1 MTMPD
6 FQSVMQPLLELAK
19 AGAEHKTSDAISSL
33 ADHFELSP
41 EQRVEMLPG
50 GSQRRFNN
58 RVYWAA
64 AHLRA
69 AGLLSSS
76 GHGQFAITDR
86 GRIALTSGPKDLN
99 MKYLAQFP
107 EWVAFKTGDA
117 SGGATPAQTAQPEDA
132 AATQTPLEQIQA
144 LYAEMTNDWAGQVLA
159 SLKDASPPR
168 FERIVV
174 EVLFA
179 LGYAG
184 TKGQPL
190 HLGGACDDGVDGVV
204 TQDHFGFER
213 VYVQAKRYVDQA
225 VDAHAIRDFIG
236 ALDIKGATKGVFM
249 TTSAFTKDARAVPT
263 KLMGKQIILL
273 DGQQMAKLM
282 VEHGV
287 GMTDT
292 GEKFVMR
299 SLDNSYFEDQ

>member
-6 FQSVMQPLLELAK
+6 FQSVMRPLLELAK
-19 AGAEHKTSDAISSL
+19 DGVEHKTSDAISSL
-33 ADHFELSP
+33 ADQFGLSP
-41 EQRVEMLPG
+41 EQRVELLPG

-76 GHGQFAITDR
+76 GHGRFAITDR
-86 GRIALTSGPKDLN
+86 GHVALASGPQNLG

-107 EWVAFKTGDA
+107 EWVAFKAGNPSA
-117 SGGATPAQTAQPEDA
+117 SATPAKTAQPLES
-132 AATQTPLEQIQA
+132 TSTLTPLEQVQA
-144 LYAEMTNDWAGQVLA
+144 LFAEMTNDWAGQVLA
-159 SLKDASPPR
+159 SLKNASPER

-174 EVLFA
+174 GVLFA

-184 TKGQPL
+184 SRGQAL
-190 HLGGACDDGVDGVV
+190 HLGGPKDEGVDGVV

-213 VYVQAKRYVDQA
+213 VYVQAKRYQEQA

-249 TTSAFTKDARAVPT
+249 TTSTFTTDARAVPA
-263 KLMGKQIILL
+263 KLTGTQIVLL
-273 DGQQMAKLM
+273 DGLQMAKLM
-282 VEHGV
+282 VDHGV

-292 GEKFVMR
+292 GEMFVMR
-299 SLDNSYFEDQ
+299 FLDGSYFEDQ